1 MTGLMETK
9 LNKPLEFDSDSLSR
23 MIARLK
29 TQRVCLDLA
38 ASQLRPL
45 PGCILEVGLGKGRT
59 YDRLRTLFP
68 DRKIVV
74 LDKMVHCTDEV
85 RPPAECLM
93 IGDFRDSLRQL
104 RESIGGSV
112 ALAHADIGSNDRN
125 LDAGL
130 ASAIAPLLD
139 SLVAN
144 GGWIITDREMR
155 VDRWR
160 GRPLPPT
167 ASGWPYYI
175 YRAEA

>member
-1 MTGLMETK
+1 MKDSGEH
-9 LNKPLEFDSDSLSR
+9 NSDSLSR

-29 TQRVCLDLA
+29 TQRLCLDLA

-45 PGCILEVGLGKGRT
+45 SGCILEVGLGKGRT

-74 LDKMVHCTDEV
+74 LDKRVHCPDEV
-85 RPPAECLM
+85 RPPTECLM

-104 RESIGGSV
+104 RESIGGRV
-112 ALAHADIGSNDRN
+112 ALVHADIGSNDRDI
-125 LDAGL
+125 DARL

-160 GRPLPPT
+160 GRPLPSS
-167 ASGWPYYI
+167 AVGWPYYI
-175 YRAEA
+175 YRAED